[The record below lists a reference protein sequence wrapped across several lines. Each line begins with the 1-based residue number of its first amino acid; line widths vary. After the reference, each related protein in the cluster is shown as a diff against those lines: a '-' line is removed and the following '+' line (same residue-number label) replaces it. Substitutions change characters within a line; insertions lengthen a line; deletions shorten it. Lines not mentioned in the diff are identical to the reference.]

1 MAKSKR
7 TATQLRLLLA
17 ALKRTYGKAV
27 KDFPRCFFSGSAPGR
42 CLLSSSGCPSRC
54 RSVGSQRSLPTLP
67 PSPERTPAELKTI
80 ESVENQ
86 SVEEEPA
93 VAPAVQSVSL
103 LTVEENQSVEEE
115 PAVAPA
121 VQSVSL
127 LTVEEK
133 ESAEKEAAVAPA
145 VQSTSLLTTP
155 VASSALA
162 TIFNITAS
170 DIRQDPN

>member
-17 ALKRTYGKAV
+17 TLKRTYGKAV

-42 CLLSSSGCPSRC
+42 RLLSSSGCPSRC
-54 RSVGSQRSLPTLP
+54 RSAGSQRSLPTPP

-80 ESVENQ
+80 ESVEKQ
-86 SVEEEPA
+86 SVKEEPA
-93 VAPAVQSVSL
+93 G
-103 LTVEENQSVEEE
+103 
-115 PAVAPA
+115 APA

-133 ESAEKEAAVAPA
+133 ESAEKEATVAPA

-162 TIFNITAS
+162 TIFSNITAS

>member
-42 CLLSSSGCPSRC
+42 CLLSSSGCPSHC
-54 RSVGSQRSLPTLP
+54 RSAGSQRSLPTLP

-80 ESVENQ
+80 ESVEK
-86 SVEEEPA
+86 
-93 VAPAVQSVSL
+93 
-103 LTVEENQSVEEE
+103 QSVEEE